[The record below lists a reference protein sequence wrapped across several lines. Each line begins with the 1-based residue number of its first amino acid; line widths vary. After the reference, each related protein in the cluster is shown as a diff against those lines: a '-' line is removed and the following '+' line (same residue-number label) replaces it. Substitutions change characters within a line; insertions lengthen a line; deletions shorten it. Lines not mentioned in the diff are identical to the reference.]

1 MKALKFIIG
10 IILVVLIAY
19 FSVADINHGQG
30 TQVEELVSYSTEQD
44 VNIYSIK

>member
-30 TQVEELVSYSTEQD
+30 TEVEGFLSLTNQQEFIS
-44 VNIYSIK
+44 